1 MLDTILAI
9 ALFTAIVMLSVA
21 AVLAVRAAM
30 VVSGTAAIRVNDART
45 VDVPTDVNLLWGL
58 ANAGIYLPAACGGR
72 GTCGQC
78 RVLVREGAGKAL
90 AIEAS
95 RIARRDIARGV
106 RLACQVAVRQDL
118 RIDVPDEILFARRM
132 ACMVSST
139 RNVSTLI
146 REITL
151 AVPAGEPFT
160 FRAGG
165 YIQVECPPY
174 SARFRDF
181 VIEPEYRSEW
191 DRLDIWRYATETSR
205 GTTRAYSLANHPGE
219 PGIMLNVRIALPPPG
234 APPSAPPGIVS
245 SYLFKLKQGD
255 QVTISGPFG
264 AMHASDSDREMV
276 FVGGGAG
283 MAPLR
288 SLILDQLIG
297 IGTRRPISFWYGARS
312 QRELFYADQ
321 FEALAAAHPNFRW
334 TVALSEP
341 LPDDEW
347 SGPRG
352 FIHEVLYAHLL
363 KDPPEPEECE
373 YYLCGPP
380 LMIKA
385 VTRMLNDF
393 GVPPENIRF
402 DDFGDSK

>member
-1 MLDTILAI
+1 MLDAILAI
-9 ALFTAIVMLSVA
+9 ALFTLIVMLAVA
-21 AVLAVRAAM
+21 AVLMVRAVM
-30 VVSGTAAIRVNDART
+30 VASGSAAVTVNDTQR
-45 VDVPTDVNLLWGL
+45 VVVPADLKLLWGL
-58 ANAGIYLPAACGGR
+58 ADAGIHLPAACGGR

-90 AIEAS
+90 AIEAA
-95 RIARRDIARGV
+95 RITRRDIARGV
-106 RLACQVAVRQDL
+106 RLACQLAVREGL
-118 RIDVPDEILFARRM
+118 RIEVPDEILFAQRLV
-132 ACMVSST
+132 CTVSST
-139 RNVSTLI
+139 RNVATLI

-151 AVPAGEPFT
+151 DIPAGEAFT

-174 SARFRDF
+174 SGQFRDF
-181 VIEPEYRSEW
+181 AIEPEYRAEW
-191 DRLDIWRYATETSR
+191 DRLDLWRYAAEANR

-219 PGIMLNVRIALPPPG
+219 PGIMLNVRIALPPPSA
-234 APPSAPPGIVS
+234 APSVAPGIVS
-245 SYLFKLKQGD
+245 SYLFSLKPGD
-255 QVTISGPFG
+255 QVTVSGPFG
-264 AMHASDSDREMV
+264 AMHAADSKREMV

-297 IGTRRPISFWYGARS
+297 IGTKRPISFWYGARS
-312 QRELFYADQ
+312 RREIFYADQ
-321 FEALAAAHPNFRW
+321 FDALAKAHPNFRW

-341 LPDDEW
+341 QPDDGW

-352 FIHEVLYAHLL
+352 FIHEVLYEHLL
-363 KDPPEPEECE
+363 KDHPEPEECE

-385 VTRMLNDF
+385 VLRMLDDL
-393 GVPPENIRF
+393 GVPPENILF
-402 DDFGDSK
+402 DDFGEAK

>member
-1 MLDTILAI
+1 
-9 ALFTAIVMLSVA
+9 
-21 AVLAVRAAM
+21 
-30 VVSGTAAIRVNDART
+30 
-45 VDVPTDVNLLWGL
+45 
-58 ANAGIYLPAACGGR
+58 
-72 GTCGQC
+72 
-78 RVLVREGAGKAL
+78 VLVREGAGKAL
-90 AIEAS
+90 AIEAA

-106 RLACQVAVRQDL
+106 RLACQVAVRRDL
-118 RIDVPDEILFARRM
+118 RIEVPDEILFARRM
-132 ACMVSST
+132 VCTVSST
-139 RNVSTLI
+139 HNVSTLI

-151 AVPAGEPFT
+151 DVPAGESFT

-165 YIQVECPPY
+165 YIHVECPSY

-191 DRLDIWRYATETSR
+191 DRLDLWRYAAAANR

-219 PGIMLNVRIALPPPG
+219 PGIMLNVRIALPPPRA
-234 APPSAPPGIVS
+234 APSVAPGIVS
-245 SYLFKLKQGD
+245 SYLFSLKPGD
-255 QVTISGPFG
+255 RVTVSGPFG
-264 AMHASDSDREMV
+264 AMHATDSEREMV

-297 IGTRRPISFWYGARS
+297 VSTRRPISFWYGARS
-312 QRELFYADQ
+312 RRELFYADQ
-321 FEALAAAHPNFRW
+321 FDALAAAHPNFRW

-341 LPDDEW
+341 QPDDAW
-347 SGPRG
+347 SGPTG
-352 FIHEVLYAHLL
+352 FIHEVLYEQAL
-363 KDPPEPEECE
+363 KDHPEPEECE

-385 VTRMLNDF
+385 VLRMLDDL

-402 DDFGDSK
+402 DDFGEAK

>member
-1 MLDTILAI
+1 MLDAIFAI
-9 ALFTAIVMLSVA
+9 ALFTTIVMLAVA
-21 AVLAVRAAM
+21 AVLAVRAVM
-30 VVSGTAAIRVNDART
+30 VASGTAAVTVNDART
-45 VDVPTDVNLLWGL
+45 VVVPADAKLLWGL
-58 ANAGIYLPAACGGR
+58 TAAGIHLPAACGGR

-78 RVLVREGAGKAL
+78 RVLIREGAGKAL

-106 RLACQVAVRQDL
+106 RLACQVSIRGDL
-118 RIDVPDEILFARRM
+118 RIEVPDEILFARRM
-132 ACMVSST
+132 ICTVSSA
-139 RNVSTLI
+139 RNVATLI
-146 REITL
+146 REIRLDLPT
-151 AVPAGEPFT
+151 GEPFT

-181 VIEPEYRSEW
+181 DIAPEYRPEW
-191 DRLDIWRYATETSR
+191 DRLDLWLYTAGTNRA
-205 GTTRAYSLANHPGE
+205 TTRGYSLANHPGE

-234 APPSAPPGIVS
+234 APSSAPPGVVS
-245 SYLFKLKQGD
+245 SYLFSLKHGA
-255 QVTISGPFG
+255 QVTVSGPFG
-264 AMHASDSDREMV
+264 AMHTTDSDREMI

-288 SLILDQLIG
+288 SLIVDQLFRV
-297 IGTRRPISFWYGARS
+297 GTRRPISFWYGARS
-312 QRELFYADQ
+312 RRELFYADQ

-347 SGPRG
+347 SGQTG
-352 FIHEVLYAHLL
+352 FIHEVLYEHLL
-363 KDPPEPEECE
+363 ENHPEPEECE

-385 VTRMLNDF
+385 VGRMLDSL
-393 GVPPENIRF
+393 GVPPESILF
-402 DDFGDSK
+402 DDFGEPK

>member
-1 MLDTILAI
+1 MLDAILAI
-9 ALFTAIVMLSVA
+9 ALFTAIVMLAVT

-30 VVSGTAAIRVNDART
+30 VASGTATVTVNETRK
-45 VDVPTDVNLLWGL
+45 VIIPTDLKLLWGL
-58 ANAGIYLPAACGGR
+58 ADAGIHLPAACGGR

-90 AIEAS
+90 AIEAA

-106 RLACQVAVRQDL
+106 RLACQLAVREDI
-118 RIDVPDEILFARRM
+118 RIEVPDEILFARRM
-132 ACMVSST
+132 VCTVSST
-139 RNVSTLI
+139 RNVATLI

-151 AVPAGEPFT
+151 DVPANEPFT

-181 VIEPEYRSEW
+181 AIEPEYRPEW
-191 DRLDIWRYATETSR
+191 DRLDLWHYAAETSR

-234 APPSAPPGIVS
+234 ASPSVAPGIVS
-245 SYLFKLKQGD
+245 SYLFSLKEGD
-255 QVTISGPFG
+255 RVAISGPFG
-264 AMHASDSDREMV
+264 AMHATDTDREMV

-288 SLILDQLIG
+288 SLILDQLVG
-297 IGTRRPISFWYGARS
+297 IGTQRPISFWYGARS
-312 QRELFYADQ
+312 RRELFYAEQ
-321 FEALAAAHPNFRW
+321 FEALAKAHPNFRW

-341 LPDDEW
+341 QPNDAW
-347 SGPRG
+347 SGPTG
-352 FIHEVLYAHLL
+352 FIHEVLYEHLL
-363 KDPPEPEECE
+363 KDHPESEECE

-380 LMIKA
+380 LMIRA
-385 VTRMLNDF
+385 VLRMFDDL
-393 GVPPENIRF
+393 GVPSENIRF
-402 DDFGDSK
+402 DDFGEAK

>member
-1 MLDTILAI
+1 
-9 ALFTAIVMLSVA
+9 
-21 AVLAVRAAM
+21 
-30 VVSGTAAIRVNDART
+30 
-45 VDVPTDVNLLWGL
+45 
-58 ANAGIYLPAACGGR
+58 
-72 GTCGQC
+72 
-78 RVLVREGAGKAL
+78 
-90 AIEAS
+90 
-95 RIARRDIARGV
+95 
-106 RLACQVAVRQDL
+106 
-118 RIDVPDEILFARRM
+118 
-132 ACMVSST
+132 
-139 RNVSTLI
+139 
-146 REITL
+146 
-151 AVPAGEPFT
+151 
-160 FRAGG
+160 
-165 YIQVECPPY
+165 
-174 SARFRDF
+174 
-181 VIEPEYRSEW
+181 
-191 DRLDIWRYATETSR
+191 
-205 GTTRAYSLANHPGE
+205 
-219 PGIMLNVRIALPPPG
+219 MLNVRIALPPPG

-363 KDPPEPEECE
+363 KDHPEPEECE